1 MQSWSGQLDEDDEGN
16 DDDDDDD
23 EDDEDD
29 DGYVLSQLF
38 SKAKAFNTYRWWMID
53 SVSQ

>member
-1 MQSWSGQLDEDDEGN
+1 MQSWSGQLDEDD
-16 DDDDDDD
+16 DDDDGDDDD
-23 EDDEDD
+23 EDD
-29 DGYVLSQLF
+29 DGDVLSQLF

>member
-1 MQSWSGQLDEDDEGN
+1 MQSWSGQLDEDDGGH
-16 DDDDDDD
+16 DD

-29 DGYVLSQLF
+29 DGHVLSQLF

>member
-1 MQSWSGQLDEDDEGN
+1 MQSWSGQLDEDDDGE
-16 DDDDDDD
+16 
-23 EDDEDD
+23 EEEDD